1 MEKILSSVP
10 QDSVLGPLLLKIFM
24 YDMVLILKTIS
35 FSGYADDNSLFVVR
49 DNTTNIKVLQEIDE
63 NLIKWLLDNQ
73 MKLDTDKYQA
83 LLNSQRTNTI
93 ITGNICINNSSCEN
107 LFGINSGYN
116 LKFTNHIEAT
126 CKKASSKLETFARLA
141 PYLGISKQNTLMN
154 TFFMSPV

>member
-73 MKLDTDKYQA
+73 MKLHTDKYQA

-93 ITGNICINNSSCEN
+93 I
-107 LFGINSGYN
+107 
-116 LKFTNHIEAT
+116 
-126 CKKASSKLETFARLA
+126 LEIYA
-141 PYLGISKQNTLMN
+141 
-154 TFFMSPV
+154 